1 MIYRDAAGNPV
12 QEGDVVAIG
21 IGLGQTSIGQIVR
34 TESVLSSNPNVQPM
48 VHVAVT
54 FSLPAAPN
62 GAVAG
67 IVKAVQ
73 PAPQVSE

>member
-1 MIYRDAAGNPV
+1 MTYRDSIGNPV
-12 QEGDVVAIG
+12 QEGDAVAIG

-34 TESVLSSNPNVQPM
+34 TDSVLSSNPNSQPM
-48 VHVAVT
+48 VHIAVT

-73 PAPQVSE
+73 PTPQVSE